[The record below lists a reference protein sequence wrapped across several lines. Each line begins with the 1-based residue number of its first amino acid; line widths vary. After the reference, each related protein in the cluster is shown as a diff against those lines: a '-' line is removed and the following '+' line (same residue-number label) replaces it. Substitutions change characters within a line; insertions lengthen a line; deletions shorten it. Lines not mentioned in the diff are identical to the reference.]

1 MRKTK
6 FTRIVAFM
14 MAIVMLVGIVPAY
27 AADGGG
33 TMSWVPDKEYDDEPV
48 VGVPN
53 GRNWDT
59 ALVHAKCDEYT
70 CHHYMYS
77 EIYAASDNEFYCDPD
92 AKYGVMEGHF
102 GPATHERKSVD
113 LSYATNADGSVN
125 EIIYNAIANAGG
137 QVTIKVPDCTT
148 GVWNLFVCDY
158 HYEDNTTWSW
168 CSADKPTGWM
178 LKEGYRDEYLNWVQT
193 GDYGLWDRCKLDC
206 SWYVW
211 VYEGPTGH
219 SDAGVIDSYE
229 YVDEFTGSTMRCD
242 THKCANCD
250 CTWETQTIVTEGCTH
265 ENYTVS
271 SRYDEAYGGYLCK
284 CDDCG
289 ATWYTEEYEPEPEAI
304 DEPVYY
310 GNDPLIIVDDTNT
323 GKGTPDIIVPNV
335 TISDEPES
343 IYVGEAEDIVGDNW
357 RIQKHGDYWVLDRFD
372 GNHAWVDGCVM
383 HKWDDVK
390 HFVDKHKESKA
401 CKHNWVDMGGN
412 GDGTVFQVCTKCGA
426 EQNAECNHGKG
437 CAHSCVVN
445 EYGDYIYTCERC
457 ATEIYRVNHE
467 HNYEYDW
474 EYREVENVGCYVD
487 YTYTCTICGDTYE
500 ESELIHDCAAEGHA
514 YYLEEIDGEL
524 VERCTW
530 CHHINEPDHE
540 HNWVVD
546 HYEWIDMTDKGY
558 GVSKITYWTC
568 TECGTE
574 YETYEITVEPG
585 ETCTHENVEVIGTYY
600 ETVEEGSDYVTYEV
614 TTYKC
619 QDCGLEFE
627 GRAELSREPISEPEP
642 ECEHVWRQTNCTYDG
657 MLYHY
662 TYRCQECGETKF
674 VVRSTPIEECTH
686 AYVEEVRTYYT
697 HEIEDGYIVTYEWTV
712 FWCDECMSYVT
723 ENMGVVAR
731 DVYEEE
737 TKEDVTEE
745 ETHEE
750 EESEECDHWGT
761 LESYSTYDAAAGIE
775 TIHYHCTNCDVEW
788 TEELPYDIPVEE

>member
-48 VGVPN
+48 VSVPN
-53 GRNWDT
+53 GTNWDT
-59 ALVHAKCDEYT
+59 ALVHAKSDEYT

-77 EIYAASDNEFYCDPD
+77 EIYGASDNEFYCDPD
-92 AKYGVMEGHF
+92 AEYGVMEGHF
-102 GPATHERKSVD
+102 GPATHECKTVD

-148 GVWNLFVCDY
+148 GVWNLFV
-158 HYEDNTTWSW
+158 
-168 CSADKPTGWM
+168 
-178 LKEGYRDEYLNWVQT
+178 
-193 GDYGLWDRCKLDC
+193 
-206 SWYVW
+206 
-211 VYEGPTGH
+211 
-219 SDAGVIDSYE
+219 
-229 YVDEFTGSTMRCD
+229 
-242 THKCANCD
+242 
-250 CTWETQTIVTEGCTH
+250 
-265 ENYTVS
+265 
-271 SRYDEAYGGYLCK
+271 AYGGYLCK

-323 GKGTPDIIVPNV
+323 GKSTPDIIVPNV

-390 HFVDKHKESKA
+390 RFVDKHKESKA

-426 EQNAECNHGKG
+426 EQNAECDHGKG

-467 HNYEYDW
+467 HNYDYDW

-627 GRAELSREPISEPEP
+627 GRAELSREPISEPE
-642 ECEHVWRQTNCTYDG
+642 CEHVWRLTDCTYDG

-662 TYRCQECGETKF
+662 TYRCQECGETKV

-686 AYVEEVRTYYT
+686 AYAEEVSTYYT

-723 ENMGVVAR
+723 ENMGVVTR